1 MHTLLWDHWAQT
13 VDSSLDSFTRLT
25 KMAGNALDRAMEQ
38 HFDALEQ
45 LLDAS
50 WRQANLALGLTNEQ
64 PAADVRG
71 EAARVALVTGGTGG
85 IGTEICR
92 ALSRSGHRV
101 VATYPPAEEKQALTW
116 QRDMREEGFDM
127 EIVECDVT
135 CFDACARMARTVERG
150 TGPIDVLVN
159 CAGIT
164 RDATLRKM
172 DHAQWDA
179 VIDTNLDSV
188 FNVTR
193 NVVDYMAGRRFGRV
207 INISSVNGQ
216 KGQFGQTNY
225 AAAKA
230 GMIGFTRALARELA
244 PDNITVNTV
253 SPGYVATRM
262 VMAIAEEIRDGIVA
276 KIPVGRLAEPY
287 EIARAVAFLA
297 SRDNGYITGSDIP
310 VNGGL
315 FMA

>member
-1 MHTLLWDHWAQT
+1 MHTLLWDQWAQSIENALESFARLT
-13 VDSSLDSFTRLT
+13 EMAGDTLDSAINQNF
-25 KMAGNALDRAMEQ
+25 N
-38 HFDALEQ
+38 ALEQ
-45 LLDAS
+45 LLDAG
-50 WRQANLALGLTNEQ
+50 WHQTNLALGLLDE
-64 PAADVRG
+64 PESDAPKDG
-71 EAARVALVTGGTGG
+71 SHVALVTGGTGG
-85 IGTEICR
+85 IGSEICR
-92 ALSRSGHRV
+92 ALYNAGNRV
-101 VATYPPAEEKQALTW
+101 VATYPPAEHEQAQAWLRAM
-116 QRDMREEGFDM
+116 RDEGFEV
-127 EIVECDVT
+127 EIAECDVT
-135 CFDACARMARTVERG
+135 SFQACARMVAEVERQV
-150 TGPIDVLVN
+150 GPIDILVN
-159 CAGIT
+159 GAGIT

-172 DHAQWDA
+172 DHSQWDA
-179 VIDTNLDSV
+179 VLDTNLDSV

-193 NVVDYMAGRRFGRV
+193 NVVDQMAGRGFGRI

-244 PDNITVNTV
+244 ADNITVNTV

-262 VMAIAEEIRDGIVA
+262 VMAIPEEIRDGIVA

-297 SRDNGYITGSDIP
+297 SETNGYITGSDIP

-315 FMA
+315 YMA